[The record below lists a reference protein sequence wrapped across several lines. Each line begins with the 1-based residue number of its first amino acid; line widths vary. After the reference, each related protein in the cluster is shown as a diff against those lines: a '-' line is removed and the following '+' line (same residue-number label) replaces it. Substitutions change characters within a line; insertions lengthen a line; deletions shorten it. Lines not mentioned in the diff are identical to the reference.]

1 MVENKSGK
9 AEKKRK
15 KKKNRRLASDT
26 RNSLSVD
33 MTA

>member
-9 AEKKRK
+9 AEKKKK